1 MKIAFDFM
9 FSATSRHH
17 SDVTERKNWIH
28 FPARLVLCLSLLL
41 LYSLCESDPL
51 GLVLIFHHLSSN

>member
-9 FSATSRHH
+9 LSAISRHC
-17 SDVTERKNWIH
+17 SDVTGRKNWIH
-28 FPARLVLCLSLLL
+28 FTACLVLCLSLLL

-51 GLVLIFHHLSSN
+51 GLVLIFHHLS